1 MKKTYL
7 VYKQVNG
14 IKQLVVASQ
23 EEWDAILKENRKV
36 PAEKRRRF
44 IKDCVEAGEDLDCM
58 YIEVPASEHQ
68 TWNSRNTLLQRK
80 RKVGELYKQVSFDSD
95 IPGTDVESLHESVPS
110 NVDLEGSAVDNI
122 LMEELR
128 EALRRW
134 KPWAEEL
141 LDLYLS
147 GRKRFC
153 TEELCQKYGLSS
165 RAVRKRKTAFEK
177 FVLTFF
183 KK

>member
-1 MKKTYL
+1 MKTTYL

-14 IKQLVVASQ
+14 VLQLAAATQ
-23 EEWDAILKENRKV
+23 EEWDAILKENRQM

-44 IKDCVEAGEDLDCM
+44 IKDCFEDGDELDCM
-58 YIEVPASEHQ
+58 YIEVPISEHQ
-68 TWNSRNTLLQRK
+68 AWNSRNTILQRK
-80 RKVGELYKQVSFDSD
+80 RKAGELYKQVSFDAGV
-95 IPGTDVESLHESVPS
+95 PGTGIESLHECVPS
-110 NVDLEGSAVDNI
+110 HVDLERGAVDHI

-141 LDLYLS
+141 LELYLT
-147 GRKRFC
+147 GRKRSC
-153 TEELCQKYGLSS
+153 TDALCQKYGLSS
-165 RAVRKRKTAFEK
+165 RAVRKRKAAFEK

>member
-58 YIEVPASEHQ
+58 YIEVPAYGSTKSFLPIFPNCARRIDKAVFE
-68 TWNSRNTLLQRK
+68 TPMYWAISSK
-80 RKVGELYKQVSFDSD
+80 RL
-95 IPGTDVESLHESVPS
+95 
-110 NVDLEGSAVDNI
+110 
-122 LMEELR
+122 
-128 EALRRW
+128 
-134 KPWAEEL
+134 
-141 LDLYLS
+141 
-147 GRKRFC
+147 
-153 TEELCQKYGLSS
+153 
-165 RAVRKRKTAFEK
+165 
-177 FVLTFF
+177 
-183 KK
+183 

>member
-7 VYKQVNG
+7 VYKHVNG
-14 IKQLVVASQ
+14 INQLVVASQ

-44 IKDCVEAGEDLDCM
+44 IKDCVEDGDVLDCI
-58 YIEVPASEHQ
+58 YIEVPISEHQ
-68 TWNSRNTLLQRK
+68 AWNSRNTILQRK
-80 RKVGELYKQVSFDSD
+80 RKVGALYKQVSFDAGVSETD
-95 IPGTDVESLHESVPS
+95 IESLHESVPS
-110 NVDLEGSAVDNI
+110 NVDLEESAVDNI

-134 KPWAEEL
+134 KPWAEDL

-147 GRKRFC
+147 GRKRLC
-153 TEELCQKYGLSS
+153 TEDLCQKYGLSS
-165 RAVRKRKTAFEK
+165 RAIRKRKAAFEK
-177 FVLTFF
+177 FVLTFIE
-183 KK
+183 K